1 VEQAHSSRTAGTAG
15 FWDRCQPPDNC
26 HQQERARKA
35 WLSPSFTDR
44 LTPFCHCRITD
55 TEKYISKKTEGRGRG
70 AERNDCSRK
79 ATSDL
84 SRGDLEV
91 TLTASLSTIFLTS
104 SVFRQMNLRM
114 KFKCSALL

>member
-1 VEQAHSSRTAGTAG
+1 MEQAHSSRTAGTAG

-44 LTPFCHCRITD
+44 LTPFCHCRITVR
-55 TEKYISKKTEGRGRG
+55 EKHISKKREKGGEGGG
-70 AERNDCSRK
+70 ERNDYSRK

-84 SRGDLEV
+84 NKRDLEV
-91 TLTASLSTIFLTS
+91 TLTALPSPIFIIS
-104 SVFRQMNLRM
+104 SVLRQTNLRM
-114 KFKCSALL
+114 RLRC